1 MAEGGR
7 IEPGRRSR
15 GAGRAVT
22 AAGPPGGRAASVP
35 RSPERTRTGHVA
47 ARLDPAALAAA
58 RRALAE
64 YREAEAAL
72 MSPSELPHRWARH
85 RKAFDAVIGALAVL
99 LGSIEPPAGER
110 GEGA

>member
-1 MAEGGR
+1 
-7 IEPGRRSR
+7 
-15 GAGRAVT
+15 
-22 AAGPPGGRAASVP
+22 
-35 RSPERTRTGHVA
+35 
-47 ARLDPAALAAA
+47 
-58 RRALAE
+58 
-64 YREAEAAL
+64 